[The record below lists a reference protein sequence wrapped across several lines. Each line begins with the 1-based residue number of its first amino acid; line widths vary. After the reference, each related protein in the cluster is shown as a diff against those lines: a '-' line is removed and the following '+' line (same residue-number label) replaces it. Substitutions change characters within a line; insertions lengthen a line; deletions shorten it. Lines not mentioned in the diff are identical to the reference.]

1 MQFCG
6 VGEDVGTCVL
16 VVVVD
21 PSAEALPLGVW
32 TASRFLCSAPV
43 LVDIVQGIG
52 PYMSLKVGTVQA
64 VG

>member
-1 MQFCG
+1 MQLCAVG
-6 VGEDVGTCVL
+6 VDVGTCVL

-43 LVDIVQGIG
+43 LVDVVQGIG
-52 PYMSLKVGTVQA
+52 PYMSLKVSMVQA